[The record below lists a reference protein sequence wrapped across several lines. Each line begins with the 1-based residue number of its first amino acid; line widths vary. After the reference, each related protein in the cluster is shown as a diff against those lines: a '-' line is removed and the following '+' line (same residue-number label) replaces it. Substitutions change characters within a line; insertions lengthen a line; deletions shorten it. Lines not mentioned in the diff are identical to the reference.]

1 MNNNGDETIWFRQI
15 FNTYYRGIKNYIYYK
30 TGKVETSE
38 DLIQDVFLK
47 LWEHKNNIDKESI
60 KPFLYKTVNN
70 MLANYYKK
78 ENIIFRFTNSLL
90 TKNNNESPEF
100 LLELKDF
107 DERLQ
112 RSISNLPEKCRVV
125 FLMNRIDNL
134 KYHEIA
140 TTLGLTQKAVEKRMS
155 KALSILKETI
165 GIKV

>member
-1 MNNNGDETIWFRQI
+1 
-15 FNTYYRGIKNYIYYK
+15 
-30 TGKVETSE
+30 
-38 DLIQDVFLK
+38 
-47 LWEHKNNIDKESI
+47 
-60 KPFLYKTVNN
+60 